1 MFFDQAVVQRIK
13 EIAQKRRISYARW
26 SIKAGI
32 SSTTIYD
39 IVHGKSACP
48 SLITIKKLCDAI
60 RMPITEFFN
69 TDDILNATVEE
80 EEDWGDEEENEP
92 EE

>member
-1 MFFDQAVVQRIK
+1 MFFDQAVVNRIK
-13 EIAQKRRISYARW
+13 EIAQKRHITFARW

-32 SSTTIYD
+32 SSTTMYD

-60 RMPITEFFN
+60 KMPITEFFD
-69 TDDILNATVEE
+69 TEEILNSTVEE
-80 EEDWGDEEENEP
+80 KEWGSEDKDF
-92 EE
+92 

>member
-92 EE
+92 ED

>member
-60 RMPITEFFN
+60 HMPITEFFN
-69 TDDILNATVEE
+69 TDEILNATVEE

-92 EE
+92 ED